1 MKDRSGVGKE
11 AMRKRGE
18 MVECSFAHVLDRGGI
33 RGAWLRGRQN
43 VHKLSDP
50 RCPVQSR
57 HCDARHVRTR
67 TPREATSARHAL
79 LFVVQTDSTLAI
91 AVISAV
97 DGETAMLFIIIAP
110 KRLDQ
115 NSDFVTGLL
124 RTVAQDG
131 HVRRIDEIVIGIEQ
145 GQLRRLRRCRC
156 FLEGSFLTGPSLETA
171 QRTWRRREPDWR
183 QTRKLLSR
191 CAVGLGAR
199 GRHEVDEN
207 SFLALR
213 SSIASL
219 FKPAE
224 RFLSLF
230 LSARHNRCGVI
241 AASRGRFSSAGSRL
255 AREKRGHREDDEHD
269 DGESAQRREDLR
281 VSQAGRHRHAIRWTD
296 IGSLA
301 LRQQRNEIGC
311 ARL

>member
-33 RGAWLRGRQN
+33 RRAWLRGRQN

-67 TPREATSARHAL
+67 DAQGSHERQTRA
-79 LFVVQTDSTLAI
+79 FVRRSTDSTLAI

-145 GQLRRLRRCRC
+145 GQCADCADVDVSWR
-156 FLEGSFLTGPSLETA
+156 GP
-171 QRTWRRREPDWR
+171 
-183 QTRKLLSR
+183 
-191 CAVGLGAR
+191 
-199 GRHEVDEN
+199 
-207 SFLALR
+207 F
-213 SSIASL
+213 
-219 FKPAE
+219 
-224 RFLSLF
+224 
-230 LSARHNRCGVI
+230 
-241 AASRGRFSSAGSRL
+241 
-255 AREKRGHREDDEHD
+255 
-269 DGESAQRREDLR
+269 
-281 VSQAGRHRHAIRWTD
+281 
-296 IGSLA
+296 
-301 LRQQRNEIGC
+301 
-311 ARL
+311 